1 MSLRLRLALWYGL
14 LASLVVTGT
23 TLLTY
28 ALHTRGHY
36 DDLDYA
42 LVALARHVQEEYEKA
57 PLNERP
63 DYIRALGIPGFLL
76 RLYGPGGRI
85 LAASPAAGM
94 LPEVAPDRIS
104 AAAPFDF
111 LVGLAPALRSVPSE
125 PGVLGLAVDAGGIRW
140 RLYAVPLAD
149 GNVLLAAMSLEQAD
163 AAAALFRRLIPLV
176 AAAGALVALTAGY
189 LIAGTAIRPLR
200 LLTEV
205 AAEIGRVGDF
215 SRRVPQSGR
224 HDELGRLAATFNAM
238 LASLEKAYRTQQRF
252 IADASHELR
261 APLTVIQA
269 NLDLLRRHPGMPAPE
284 REQAIAQADREA
296 ARLAR
301 LVGDLLTLARADA
314 GLTTRRWPVELDR
327 VVLESVAEAGRVA
340 GNRRVRVGWLEPVMV
355 EGDPDRLKQL
365 ALILLDNAIKYT
377 PEDGSIV
384 VELRRQGGSA
394 ELLVQDS
401 GVGIGPD
408 ELPHVFERFYRGE
421 AARKLDPEGTGLGL
435 PIALWVARQHGGDI
449 SIESEPGK
457 GTTVRV
463 RLPLRRQ

>member
-1 MSLRLRLALWYGL
+1 MRLRG
-14 LASLVVTGT
+14 
-23 TLLTY
+23 
-28 ALHTRGHY
+28 
-36 DDLDYA
+36 
-42 LVALARHVQEEYEKA
+42 
-57 PLNERP
+57 
-63 DYIRALGIPGFLL
+63 
-76 RLYGPGGRI
+76 
-85 LAASPAAGM
+85 
-94 LPEVAPDRIS
+94 
-104 AAAPFDF
+104 
-111 LVGLAPALRSVPSE
+111 VPSE

-140 RLYAVPLAD
+140 RLYAVTLAD
-149 GNVLLAAMSLEQAD
+149 GNVLLAAMPLEEAD
-163 AAAALFRRLIPLV
+163 AASALFRRLIPLV

-189 LIAGTAIRPLR
+189 LVAGTAIRPLR

-205 AAEIGRVGDF
+205 TAEIGRVGDF
-215 SRRVPQSGR
+215 SRRVPQPGR
-224 HDELGRLAATFNAM
+224 NDELGRLAATFNAM

-252 IADASHELR
+252 TADASHELR

-269 NLDLLRRHPGMPAPE
+269 NLDLLRRHPEIPSAE

-314 GLTTRRWPVELDR
+314 GVTMRRWPVELDG
-327 VVLESVAEAGRVA
+327 VVLEAVAEAGRLA
-340 GNRRVRVGWLEPVMV
+340 GNRRVGVGWLEPVMV

-365 ALILLDNAIKYT
+365 TLILLDNAIKYT
-377 PEDGSIV
+377 PEGGSIV

-394 ELLVQDS
+394 ELVVRDS
-401 GVGIGPD
+401 GVGIRPD

-435 PIALWVARQHGGDI
+435 PIALWVARQHGGDL